1 MTATTLTFVTGKGG
15 TGKSA
20 ITAATAIDL
29 ARSGR
34 TVLSIDM
41 GGSPGLET
49 HLRHPGLSYRPVET
63 RPGLWAMT
71 MDRAT
76 ALDEYLKLQLRV
88 PQGAPTRQIAGALS
102 VLADTA
108 PGVREIISIGKPIY
122 ETWRGVWDAVVV
134 DAPPLGQFQ
143 SYLRA
148 PATIRD
154 LVPTGNVRRQ
164 ADDLAA
170 TLADADVTDVVIVTT
185 PAELPVRETLEAL
198 AILDRESLAPPPRVV
213 VNRSLEPSG
222 LDASS
227 VQRLPAGG
235 AARAAAEMQVAMEAD
250 EAEWRSAVDHD
261 VELPFLRGVLTPHEV
276 AAQLA
281 DAMRPPS

>member
-20 ITAATAIDL
+20 VAAALAIDE

-34 TVLSIDM
+34 TVLALDM
-41 GGSPGLET
+41 GGSLGLGTHLHRPGLA
-49 HLRHPGLSYRPVET
+49 YQPVET

-122 ETWRGVWDAVVV
+122 EVWRGVWDAVIV
-134 DAPPLGQFQ
+134 DAPSLGQFQ

-148 PATIRD
+148 PATIRE

-164 ADDLAA
+164 ANDLAA
-170 TLADADVTDVVIVTT
+170 TLADPDVTSVILVTN
-185 PAELPVRETLEAL
+185 PAELPVRETNETLDV
-198 AILDRESLAPPPRVV
+198 LDRESLCPTPQVI
-213 VNRSLEPSG
+213 VNRNLDPSG
-222 LDASS
+222 LVAADLDRLPSNSS
-227 VQRLPAGG
+227 VHG
-235 AARAAAEMQVAMEAD
+235 AAAMQIAMEAD
-250 EAEWRSAVDHD
+250 QAEWRSRIRHD
-261 VELPFLRGVLTPHEV
+261 RILPFLRGVLTPEEV
-276 AAQLA
+276 AVRLA
-281 DAMRPPS
+281 DALEDAP